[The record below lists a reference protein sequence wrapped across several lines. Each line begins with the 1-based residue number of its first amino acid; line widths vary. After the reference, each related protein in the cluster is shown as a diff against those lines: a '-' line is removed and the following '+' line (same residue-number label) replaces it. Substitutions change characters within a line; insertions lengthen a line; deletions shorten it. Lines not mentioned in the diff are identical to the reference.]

1 MNFLIWV
8 PRVKAATPSLELSFQ
23 FSAIRREIAV
33 RWSNLVPPKCQSPG
47 NWKDCAFPKSCT
59 VGTNPW
65 QPLFPPVYIGL
76 ILQRTAVRERMVR
89 MLQPHEVQET
99 SLVIVSST
107 LFSKEAFSYDQSI
120 IIKLSHSDAIWFIW
134 DKNEHSLYFYQTN
147 ELRIHP

>member
-1 MNFLIWV
+1 
-8 PRVKAATPSLELSFQ
+8 
-23 FSAIRREIAV
+23 
-33 RWSNLVPPKCQSPG
+33 
-47 NWKDCAFPKSCT
+47 
-59 VGTNPW
+59 
-65 QPLFPPVYIGL
+65 
-76 ILQRTAVRERMVR
+76 